1 MKFREIYC
9 NNCKKMLGRYNTK
22 FYDRDKIKEILN
34 SRGRGD
40 QYVRVVVNIPKKL
53 SKHQKNLLEEI
64 QNSLD

>member
-34 SRGRGD
+34 SRHSSH
-40 QYVRVVVNIPKKL
+40 VRKGHQVNNQINIL
-53 SKHQKNLLEEI
+53 SSKTDKIFELN
-64 QNSLD
+64 